1 MNTGFIVFIK
11 AYNIGLISESHSSY
25 FSYSPSYKKI
35 CICQNTTNVET
46 EEKKFSCH
54 SETPGTVL
62 SDRLP
67 GKVVCF
73 PSGVDKPARLTI
85 GWYLDLLLMVFVFDK
100 LKLIGF

>member
-1 MNTGFIVFIK
+1 MNPTARICHLHHL
-11 AYNIGLISESHSSY
+11 YER
-25 FSYSPSYKKI
+25 I
-35 CICQNTTNVET
+35 CICQNTTNVER
-46 EEKKFSCH
+46 KKLNCH

-100 LKLIGF
+100 LNQNYHKY